1 MEFMKQTGLKNAFV
15 VAIAV
20 GIVVL
25 LAGCQTMVPVTYTEP
40 ARLNMSGVTNVVI
53 FSNNSATKAAVS
65 AALTGT
71 GKYTVTTDD
80 SEIAEFKQWQ
90 NQQSLLSEAIEIS
103 ASDLVKAYT
112 SNAAR
117 ASSIYKG
124 EILKVSGTV
133 TEIQERAIRL
143 GVGNDSVDVYIAK
156 SESVKV
162 ASLEKGAAVV
172 MVGTC
177 YGLDSP
183 DSKDTAEILRILG
196 GGKHVNI
203 VNTTFYI
210 PTYTGKID
218 AVLSLETTSS
228 VNEKSKE
235 EKRPAKNADGEI
247 LKDADGKTIYKTVQT
262 YCKVATATV
271 AYKAVRFD
279 GIPIGSGKASGSAST
294 SYYEDRSKLTDSSSL
309 INSAMKK
316 PLQDIISDMVPTKR
330 TLSVQLA
337 KSNNKDKEFKVSMSE
352 AQKLVKKEKY
362 SAAADAYGK
371 IYAQTKDFAAGY
383 NQAVITE
390 VAYGTSKAVVLMEAL
405 AKTSGNPEAQSM
417 LKKMQVRNA
426 ANQRAAEQLK
436 K

>member
-1 MEFMKQTGLKNAFV
+1 MEFAKQTGRKNMFA

-20 GIVVL
+20 GIAVL
-25 LAGCQTMVPVTYTEP
+25 LTGCQTMVPVTYTEP

-53 FSNNSATKAAVS
+53 FSNNSATKTAVS

-71 GKYTVTTDD
+71 GKYTVTTNEL
-80 SEIAEFKQWQ
+80 EIAELKQWQ
-90 NQQSLLSEAIEIS
+90 RQQSQLIEAVEIS
-103 ASDLVKAYT
+103 ASELVEAYS

-133 TEIQERAIRL
+133 AEIQERAIRL

-156 SESVKV
+156 SENGKAV
-162 ASLEKGAAVV
+162 SLEKGAAVV
-172 MVGTC
+172 MIGRC
-177 YGLDSP
+177 FGLDSP
-183 DSKDTAEILRILG
+183 DLKDTGEILRILG
-196 GGKHVNI
+196 GGKHISI
-203 VNTTFYI
+203 VDATFYI

-218 AVLSLETTSS
+218 AELSLETTSS
-228 VNEKSKE
+228 VNEKSRE

-247 LKDADGKTIYKTVQT
+247 LKDADGKTIYETVQT
-262 YCKVATATV
+262 YCKVATVTV

-279 GIPIGSGKASGSAST
+279 GTPIGSGKASGSAST

-309 INSAMKK
+309 VNSAMKK

-337 KSNNKDKEFKVSMSE
+337 KSNNKDKEFKASMNE

-362 SAAADAYGK
+362 IAAADAYGK

-405 AKTSGNPEAQSM
+405 AKTSGNPEAQNM
-417 LKKMQVRNA
+417 LRKMQIRNA
-426 ANQRAAEQLK
+426 ANQKAAEQLK